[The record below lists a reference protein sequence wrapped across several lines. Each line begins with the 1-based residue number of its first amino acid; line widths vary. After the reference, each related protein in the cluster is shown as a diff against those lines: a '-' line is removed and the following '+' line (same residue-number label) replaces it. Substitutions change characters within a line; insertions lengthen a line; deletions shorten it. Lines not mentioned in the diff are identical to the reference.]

1 MTLAVDKP
9 ILNNP
14 FEETKKLKLNTLLE
28 HFVSDKRED
37 KKVCFILG
45 AGASKQS
52 GIPTGKELVKTWIDD
67 LKKLFS

>member
-14 FEETKKLKLNTLLE
+14 FEEPKKLRTKTLLE
-28 HFVSDKRED
+28 HFTSNKRED
-37 KKVCFILG
+37 KKFCFILG